1 MFIMRTGEFG
11 IFSNE
16 HIYKKNIYKKTMFMN
31 IFIGQL
37 VNLSDLMN

>member
-1 MFIMRTGEFG
+1 MRTGEFG